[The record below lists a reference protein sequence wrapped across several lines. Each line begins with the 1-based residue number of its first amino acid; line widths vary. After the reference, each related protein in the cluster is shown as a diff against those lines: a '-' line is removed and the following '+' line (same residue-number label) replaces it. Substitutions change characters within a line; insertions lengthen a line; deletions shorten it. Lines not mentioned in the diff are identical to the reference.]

1 MTVHETDAPVP
12 VNVQALNAPV
22 PLLVKVTVPPGVVG
36 VPDMSVTVTVQL
48 VELLTTIVV
57 G

>member
-1 MTVHETDAPVP
+1 MTEHETDAPVP
-12 VNVQALNAPV
+12 VNVHAVNVPV
-22 PLLVKVTVPPGVVG
+22 PLVVKVTVPPGVVG

-48 VELLTTIVV
+48 VELLTTSVV